1 MNKIDSISNEIYI
14 LGDFN
19 INFSLNDSYI
29 FSKKGILNNKSFPS
43 DVKSSYEYCT
53 YFSLHQLIKVPTRIT
68 CNSATIIDHILASY
82 PERVTQQGII
92 DVGLSDH
99 QLIFCTR
106 KISRIKRGTHK
117 HIKFRSFKH
126 YSADL
131 LKETLTSI
139 NFPNYQNFNG
149 ATEPYDDF
157 IQKIMV
163 AIDKVAPIKER
174 RIKHNSQ
181 EWFDGEISEAIKNR
195 DNLLKKF
202 QRSRLHIDKELY
214 NAARYKVHKMIFNK
228 KKNYF
233 ENKLNECIGKRKEL
247 WKALKSLGFPKKIS
261 SCEMS
266 ALKVNK
272 TVQMRLT

>member
-1 MNKIDSISNEIYI
+1 MTLI
-14 LGDFN
+14 
-19 INFSLNDSYI
+19 
-29 FSKKGILNNKSFPS
+29 SKKSILNNKSIPN
-43 DVKSSYEYCT
+43 DVKSYYEFCT
-53 YFSLHQLIKVPTRIT
+53 LFGLHQLIKAPTCIT
-68 CNSATIIDHILASY
+68 YNSTTIIDHILASH
-82 PERVTQQGII
+82 PEIVTQQGII

-149 ATEPYDDF
+149 ATEAYDDF

-195 DNLLKKF
+195 DKLLKKF
-202 QRSRLHIDKELY
+202 KRSRLHMDKESY

-228 KKNYF
+228 KKDYF
-233 ENKLNECIGKRKEL
+233 ENKLNECIGKPKEL
-247 WKALKSLGFPKKIS
+247 WKALKSLGLPNKIS
-261 SCEMS
+261 
-266 ALKVNK
+266 
-272 TVQMRLT
+272 